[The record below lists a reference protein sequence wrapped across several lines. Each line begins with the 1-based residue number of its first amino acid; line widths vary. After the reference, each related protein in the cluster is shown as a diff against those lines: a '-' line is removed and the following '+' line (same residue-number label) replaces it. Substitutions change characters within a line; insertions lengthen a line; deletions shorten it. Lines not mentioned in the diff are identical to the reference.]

1 MDAIS
6 ELIWTGSYGATTID
20 GICEKAGVRKG
31 SFYHFF
37 DSKADL
43 AVAAIDHQFSAR
55 RGVLDAI
62 FSPLVPPLERL
73 VNYCDE
79 GYQMQREL
87 AQKYGFVLGCPLFTL
102 GAEISTQD
110 EKLRSQIEEILDLH
124 LRYIESAIRDAVAQ
138 GNVPAA
144 DPSVKARMVS
154 AYIEGVLT
162 QARIHN
168 NVEVLRELPEGIFAI
183 LGVNL
188 QKAAA

>member
-1 MDAIS
+1 
-6 ELIWTGSYGATTID
+6 
-20 GICEKAGVRKG
+20 
-31 SFYHFF
+31 
-37 DSKADL
+37 
-43 AVAAIDHQFSAR
+43 
-55 RGVLDAI
+55 
-62 FSPLVPPLERL
+62 
-73 VNYCDE
+73 
-79 GYQMQREL
+79 
-87 AQKYGFVLGCPLFTL
+87 L

-154 AYIEGVLT
+154 AYIEGVRT